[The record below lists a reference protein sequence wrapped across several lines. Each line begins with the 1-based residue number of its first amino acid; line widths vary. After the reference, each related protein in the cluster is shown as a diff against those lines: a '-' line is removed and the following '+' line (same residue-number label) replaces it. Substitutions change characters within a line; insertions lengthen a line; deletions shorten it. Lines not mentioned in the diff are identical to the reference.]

1 MKKILLSW
9 IDAVVIATEL
19 KQFQLNFINC
29 DDHNYLHLG
38 FRVSSIQIIIFIYQY
53 LKRSMTFLMSCL
65 IALSSIY

>member
-1 MKKILLSW
+1 MKKTLLSW

>member
-19 KQFQLNFINC
+19 KQFQLHFINC

>member
-53 LKRSMTFLMSCL
+53 LKRSMTFLISCL

>member
-53 LKRSMTFLMSCL
+53 LKRSLTFLMSCL

>member
-29 DDHNYLHLG
+29 DDH
-38 FRVSSIQIIIFIYQY
+38 ICI
-53 LKRSMTFLMSCL
+53 
-65 IALSSIY
+65 